1 MNTIKSCFEI
11 HSRFRNG
18 IFLLSM
24 ILFTIIIGYFF
35 YSKKVVPKSNLA
47 ELEEFQKQIDSIKRY
62 DERYKKQYEL
72 KAFNPNFISD
82 YKGYVLGLSP
92 KELDRLYSYRSQ
104 GKWINSVSEFKKVT
118 QISDSL
124 LTIISP
130 LFKFPE
136 WKKNNNNTKVFSK
149 KKSFA
154 KSYSQ
159 KKDLNTILAKDLQEE
174 AKIPDF
180 IAVRIIKYRDK
191 IGGFVDDIQLKDITG
206 LYDNQRNNILSLF
219 AVKTPKK
226 IKKLSVN
233 RASVKELIEIP
244 YFDFELALD
253 IKSFIKDNG
262 DISNFDELVKIKG
275 FSIEKIDRIK
285 LYLTID

>member
-1 MNTIKSCFEI
+1 MKSYFEI

-18 IFLLSM
+18 IFLLS
-24 ILFTIIIGYFF
+24 ILLFTIIIGCFF
-35 YSKKVVPKSNLA
+35 YSKTKITKYNLT
-47 ELEEFQKQIDSIKRY
+47 ELKEFQSQIDSIKEY
-62 DERYKKQYEL
+62 NEKHKKEYRL
-72 KAFNPNFISD
+72 GMFNPNFISE

-92 KELDRLYSYRSQ
+92 AELDRLYSYRNQ

-136 WKKNNNNTKVFSK
+136 WKKNIAKTKTFSK
-149 KKSFA
+149 RKYA
-154 KSYSQ
+154 TKSYSQ
-159 KKDLNTILAKDLQEE
+159 KKDLNTVIAKNLQEE
-174 AKIPDF
+174 AQIPDF
-180 IAVRIIKYRDK
+180 IAIRIIKYRNK
-191 IGGFVDDIQLKDITG
+191 IGGFIHDIQLNDISG
-206 LYDNQRNNILSLF
+206 LYDNQKNNILSLF
-219 AVKTPKK
+219 TVKTPKK
-226 IKKLSVN
+226 IKKVN
-233 RASVKELIEIP
+233 INNASVKELLEVP

-253 IKSFIKDNG
+253 IKDFIKNNG
-262 DISNFDELVKIKG
+262 DISRFDELVKIKG